1 MNVNGRSFAFCGVHG
16 VCSVDTSQVHTVP
29 GRIKITKLHSS
40 MEDALAGLLIL
51 TSTLSV
57 FAFVLT
63 GCMERRLKKLG
74 QVVRQI
80 EDDSK
85 YVN

>member
-1 MNVNGRSFAFCGVHG
+1 
-16 VCSVDTSQVHTVP
+16 
-29 GRIKITKLHSS
+29 
-40 MEDALAGLLIL
+40 MEDTLAGLLIL
-51 TSTLSV
+51 TSTFAV
-57 FAFVLT
+57 FTFVLV

>member
-1 MNVNGRSFAFCGVHG
+1 
-16 VCSVDTSQVHTVP
+16 
-29 GRIKITKLHSS
+29 
-40 MEDALAGLLIL
+40 MEDALTGFLIL
-51 TSTLSV
+51 TSTFAV
-57 FAFVLT
+57 FTFVLT

-74 QVVRQI
+74 RVVRQI

>member
-1 MNVNGRSFAFCGVHG
+1 
-16 VCSVDTSQVHTVP
+16 
-29 GRIKITKLHSS
+29 

-57 FAFVLT
+57 VAFVMN
-63 GCMERRLKKLG
+63 GSKERRLKKLG